1 MALRSSSLTPK
12 PRWPAEEGW
21 LAAAGLPEGF
31 QDAPRFLDANI
42 FEAGF
47 RSLVNCAAVGE
58 DANAEAFQR
67 IFNIHKGR
75 GPGRPR
81 GGSRRQGDHASKGP
95 PAPLSHIAR
104 GHVGVAKK
112 RLLAVERHTASLRLG
127 YAKLATAWNA
137 AHGLRGGERV
147 DPSLG
152 MTAKVRKTFRKLQ
165 SVAKLPGGWQPRKW
179 STDGFI
185 KFAVAGVGKKV
196 CSTSGVCGSTKNLAA
211 VTCLA
216 QMLQEL
222 QVAKQNILV
231 KELAAHACK
240 TLVITRAYDCTPVL
254 VNLGRY
260 K

>member
-47 RSLVNCAAVGE
+47 RSLANCAAVGE
-58 DANAEAFQR
+58 GQAAAIPGAAAHVDGPPEAIAADAVHAAQLASIEDATAEAFQS

-81 GGSRRQGDHASKGP
+81 GGSRRQGGHASKGP

-147 DPSLG
+147 DPTLG
-152 MTAKVRKTFRKLQ
+152 MTAKRGEQFGRCKLVHNFL
-165 SVAKLPGGWQPRKW
+165 VAGSLANGPRTASSSSPWLEWARVCATRRASADQPRISQLSRVLPRCCKNCKLP
-179 STDGFI
+179 S
-185 KFAVAGVGKKV
+185 
-196 CSTSGVCGSTKNLAA
+196 
-211 VTCLA
+211 
-216 QMLQEL
+216 
-222 QVAKQNILV
+222 
-231 KELAAHACK
+231 
-240 TLVITRAYDCTPVL
+240 
-254 VNLGRY
+254 
-260 K
+260 